1 MVMGLLLMDSEA
13 EAGVIMRRPVVLIVD
28 DEAQVRKTLT
38 LLLDE
43 HYETVSVDNALQAI
57 DVVRSKGVD
66 LVLMDINLPE
76 MNGIEALDRIKD
88 VDPDVGVVM
97 LSASDS
103 ARQAVSALKK
113 GAYDYIT
120 KPFEYE
126 DLLSTLK
133 RYADRLNLK
142 SEVDYLKE
150 ELSSR
155 TPHGMIVS
163 KSAAMN
169 RVFDLIK
176 KVAKTPSNVLI
187 TGESGTGKELVARA
201 IHSMG
206 DRADKP
212 FVAVNCGAVPAE
224 LMESELFGHEKGA
237 FTGAHARKI
246 GRFEYAHGGTIFLDE
261 VATLPLSLQVKL
273 LRVLQEKTF
282 ERVGSN
288 SPITVDIRVIAATNV
303 DLAREV
309 RVGNFREDLYYRLK
323 VVPVELPPL
332 RERKADVP
340 LLVNHF
346 LQMHC
351 RNLGRPLLRIS
362 KEAVDSLINYPWPG
376 NIRELENF
384 IERLVVLA
392 RDGQEI
398 TIEDLPS
405 GMFYSDGFDDDTTPE
420 GVDYREALRSFERRF
435 IIKELAQTN
444 WNRVE
449 TAKRMQIHR
458 NTLLMKMKELN
469 IKEPSR

>member
-1 MVMGLLLMDSEA
+1 MLLRGGRSKA
-13 EAGVIMRRPVVLIVD
+13 ENDMRRPVVLIVD
-28 DEAQVRKTLT
+28 DEEPIRKTLT
-38 LLLDE
+38 LLLGE
-43 HYETVSVDNALQAI
+43 HYETISVPDAMQAI

-66 LVLMDINLPE
+66 IVLMDLNLPE
-76 MNGIEALDRIKD
+76 MNGIEALGKIRE

-97 LSASDS
+97 LSASNS
-103 ARQAVSALKK
+103 AKQAVIALKK

-120 KPFEYE
+120 KPFEYD

-155 TPHGMIVS
+155 SPHGMIVS
-163 KSAAMN
+163 KSTAMHS
-169 RVFDLIK
+169 VFDLMQR
-176 KVAKTPSNVLI
+176 VARTSSNVLI

-206 DRADKP
+206 VRAEKP

-237 FTGAHARKI
+237 FTGACARKI

-303 DLAREV
+303 DLEREV
-309 RVGNFREDLYYRLK
+309 RDGNFREDLYYRLK

-332 RERKADVP
+332 RERKADIPV
-340 LLVNHF
+340 LVSHF

-351 RNLGRPLLRIS
+351 RNLGRPVLKIS
-362 KEAVDSLINYPWPG
+362 KEAVDSLISYQWPG

-392 RDGQEI
+392 RNGDELKS
-398 TIEDLPS
+398 EDLPV
-405 GMFYSDGFDDDTTPE
+405 GMFYSGADDEEDGAE
-420 GVDYREALRSFERRF
+420 GENFREALRGFERRF
-435 IIKELAQTN
+435 IIKELARTN

-449 TAKRMQIHR
+449 AARRMNMHR
-458 NTLLMKMKELN
+458 NTLLAKMKELN
-469 IKEPSR
+469 IKEPRY

>member
-1 MVMGLLLMDSEA
+1 
-13 EAGVIMRRPVVLIVD
+13 LIVD

-76 MNGIEALDRIKD
+76 MNGIEALERIKD

-176 KVAKTPSNVLI
+176 KVAKTSSNVLI

-206 DRADKP
+206 ERADKP

-261 VATLPLSLQVKL
+261 VATLPLALQVKL

-288 SPITVDIRVIAATNV
+288 SSITVDIRVIAATNV

-309 RVGNFREDLYYRLK
+309 REGNFREDLYYRLK

-332 RERKADVP
+332 RERKADIP
-340 LLVNHF
+340 LLVHHF

-351 RNLGRPLLRIS
+351 RNLSRPLLKIS

-405 GMFYSDGFDDDTTPE
+405 GMFYSDGFDEDIAAE
-420 GVDYREALRSFERRF
+420 GVDYREALRGFERRF

-449 TAKRMQIHR
+449 AAKRMQIHR

-469 IKEPSR
+469 IKEPHR

>member
-1 MVMGLLLMDSEA
+1 MDVLLSDGRRKA
-13 EAGVIMRRPVVLIVD
+13 DDNMRRPVVLIVD
-28 DEAQVRKTLT
+28 DEEPIRKTLT

-43 HYETVSVDNALQAI
+43 HYETISVPDAMQAI
-57 DVVRSKGVD
+57 DVVRTKGVD
-66 LVLMDINLPE
+66 IVLMDINLPG
-76 MNGIEALDRIKD
+76 MDGIEALVKIRE

-103 ARQAVSALKK
+103 AKQAVIALKK

-120 KPFEYE
+120 KPFEYD
-126 DLLSTLK
+126 DLLSTLT

-142 SEVDYLKE
+142 SEVDFLKE
-150 ELSSR
+150 ELSSKS
-155 TPHGMIVS
+155 PHGMIVS
-163 KSAAMN
+163 RSPAMN
-169 RVFDLIK
+169 RVFDLMQR
-176 KVAKTPSNVLI
+176 VAQTSSNVLI

-201 IHSMG
+201 IHSIG
-206 DRADKP
+206 VRGNKP

-237 FTGAHARKI
+237 FTGAYARKI

-261 VATLPLSLQVKL
+261 VATLPLALQVKL

-303 DLAREV
+303 DLEREV
-309 RVGNFREDLYYRLK
+309 RNGNFREDLYYRLK
-323 VVPVELPPL
+323 VVPIELPPL
-332 RERKADVP
+332 RERKADIPV
-340 LLVNHF
+340 LVSHF
-346 LQMHC
+346 LQRHC
-351 RNLGRPLLRIS
+351 RNLGRPVLKIS
-362 KEAVDSLINYPWPG
+362 KEAVDSLMSYSWPG

-392 RDGQEI
+392 RNGEEL
-398 TIEDLPS
+398 TIEDLPV
-405 GMFYSDGFDDDTTPE
+405 GMFYSDADDDESSFE
-420 GVDYREALRSFERRF
+420 GEDYREALRNFERRL
-435 IIKELAQTN
+435 IIKELARTN

-449 TAKRMQIHR
+449 AARRMHMHR

-469 IKEPSR
+469 IKEPRH